1 MVRTIAPEALAER
14 LLNGDDD
21 DVLVLDLR
29 SRQEWDASGF
39 HIPGAL
45 RLPDQEL
52 TCLGLSTPRLPADE
66 LVVLYGDA
74 RDALDVRAC
83 ATRLSA
89 HGLRVACLVGG
100 LNGWVRRG
108 FPLEWHRARM
118 SAQVDAAPQSA

>member
-29 SRQEWDASGF
+29 SPQEWDASGF

-74 RDALDVRAC
+74 RDAA
-83 ATRLSA
+83 
-89 HGLRVACLVGG
+89 LRPRPAGG
-100 LNGWVRRG
+100 LPRG
-108 FPLEWHRARM
+108 RPQRLGAPRVPAGVAPRSHERAG
-118 SAQVDAAPQSA
+118 